1 MIDLSR
7 HRFDALAHDDECIL
21 YRARSEE
28 DGSEAA
34 FASSGAPS
42 DLGQDAVSVFSRDEA
57 SRTRVLVLAPA
68 VQYPAPD
75 VLKRLEHEYSLREE
89 LDREWAVRPLTLNR
103 RGGQVMLV
111 LEDPSSAAASLDR
124 FLRPARISEGGSEA
138 GGQPMELGRFL
149 RLAVNLAAGLDK
161 LHRRG
166 LIHKDIKPTH
176 ILVDLETNKVWFTGF
191 GISSRLARERQA
203 AESPEVIAGTLA
215 YMAPEQTGRMNRS
228 IDSRSD
234 LYSLGVTF
242 YQMLTGAL
250 PFAASDPMEWV
261 HCHVA
266 RQPAP
271 PAERRTGFRALS
283 RQSS

>member
-1 MIDLSR
+1 VIELSR
-7 HRFDALAHDDECIL
+7 QLAHDDECVL

-28 DGSEAA
+28 DGSE
-34 FASSGAPS
+34 
-42 DLGQDAVSVFSRDEA
+42 
-57 SRTRVLVLAPA
+57 VLVLTPA

-89 LDREWAVRPLTLNR
+89 LDREWAVRPLALNR

-124 FLRPARISEGGSEA
+124 FLRPACISEGGSEA

-149 RLAVNLAAGLDK
+149 RLAVNLAAGLGK

-203 AESPEVIAGTLA
+203 AEFPEVIAGTLA

-234 LYSLGVTF
+234 LYSLGVIF
-242 YQMLTGAL
+242 YQMLSGAL
-250 PFAASDPMEWV
+250 PFTASDPMDW
-261 HCHVA
+261 CTA
-266 RQPAP
+266 MWRDN
-271 PAERRTGFRALS
+271 RRRRPRGGRRCRALS
-283 RQSS
+283 RRSS